1 MFNKAEL
8 HEDKTPYSTFSMRK
22 IIVRLANLLFDQTAE
37 SDMTKQLRRG
47 LAVAG
52 VALVSLLYVA
62 ALAPAEVIG
71 LTNGDFENTTSSY
84 EQDVNSFFES
94 SNTDWAEFTV
104 EGTNATR
111 LSTANA
117 FNSTQ
122 TLSMSVDGYVY
133 QQVGTY
139 TANEIVTLT
148 GSAYRSRVHN
158 NALDFT
164 VKLYAGDVTGA
175 TGSTLS
181 TLGATELDSVTITSA
196 GLGFTG
202 TSPDSSLEAALDVDL
217 LSGNSGTDG
226 QALWLEIAYSAG
238 SGGETYFDNLAV
250 SGVVIPEPGTFVLSI
265 LALAGLAFFGC
276 WRRRR

>member
-8 HEDKTPYSTFSMRK
+8 HEDKPLYSTFSMRR
-22 IIVRLANLLFDQTAE
+22 IIVRLVNPLFDQTAE

-62 ALAPAEVIG
+62 ALAPAEVTG
-71 LTNGDFENTTSSY
+71 LTNGDFENTTEPY

-94 SNTDWAEFTV
+94 SNIDWAEFTV
-104 EGTNATR
+104 EGTNGNR

-122 TLSMSVDGYVY
+122 VLGLGVDGYLY
-133 QQVGTY
+133 QQIGTY
-139 TANEIVTLT
+139 TADEIVTLT
-148 GSAYRSRVHN
+148 GSAYRTLSHE

-181 TLGATELDSVTITSA
+181 TLGATELDGVTITSA

-202 TSPDSSLEAALDVDL
+202 TSLDSSLEAALDVDL

-238 SGGETYFDNLAV
+238 EGGETYFDNLAV
-250 SGVVIPEPGTFVLSI
+250 SGAVIPEPSTF
-265 LALAGLAFFGC
+265 ALLGMGVIGMLLLV
-276 WRRRR
+276 RRRTR